1 LASFLKS
8 TMHRDPKLLKLA
20 RDQSCVSCG
29 ANDGTVV
36 WAHSNL
42 LEHGKGRSLKAHD
55 AMGMLL
61 CSICH
66 HQLDQGFMWT
76 REEKREYTYKWIC
89 ATHLRLWSDGF
100 IGVK

>member
-1 LASFLKS
+1 
-8 TMHRDPKLLKLA
+8 MHRDAKLLKLA

-29 ANDGTVV
+29 AEDGTVV

-42 LEHGKGRSLKAHD
+42 KEHGKGMGLKAHD
-55 AMGMLL
+55 AMGMFL

-76 REEKREYTYKWIC
+76 REEKRENTLLWIC
-89 ATHLRLWSDGF
+89 RTHQRLWESGL
-100 IGVK
+100 VRVA